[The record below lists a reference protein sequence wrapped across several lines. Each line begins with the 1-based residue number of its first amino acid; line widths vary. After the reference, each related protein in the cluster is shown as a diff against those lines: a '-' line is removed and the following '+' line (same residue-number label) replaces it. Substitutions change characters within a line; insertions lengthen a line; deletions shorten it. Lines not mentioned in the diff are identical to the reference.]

1 MSGSEMTDR
10 KQKILNASLISAG
23 GLVTL
28 LFMSTDGNGQNPL
41 PLLVPVGIGL
51 LINGIVG
58 CLLGRFI
65 KSRWLASIS
74 AMIITEQVY
83 VLAAMYLTLARASND
98 PHYGEELS
106 MIPVV
111 LVVFT
116 TPMVILSS
124 IGFVRLASRWAS
136 PKETEPED
144 PLGVVVGLLAQ
155 LGQNVCKHARHRPGL
170 MKEE

>member
-1 MSGSEMTDR
+1 MTPDVVSGTEMTDR

-23 GLVTL
+23 GFATL
-28 LFMSTDGNGQNPL
+28 LFMSRDGNGQNPL
-41 PLLVPVGIGL
+41 PLLIPVGIAL

-65 KSRWLASIS
+65 KSRWLASVS
-74 AMIITEQVY
+74 TMIITEQVY

-98 PHYGEELS
+98 PHYGEELN

-124 IGFVRLASRWAS
+124 IGFVRLASSWSR
-136 PKETEPED
+136 PKETQPTGPRDGVPAAHD
-144 PLGVVVGLLAQ
+144 P
-155 LGQNVCKHARHRPGL
+155 
-170 MKEE
+170 